1 MGRYDLTDTQWE
13 RLKPLLPA
21 EKPRTGR
28 PNHDHRRIING
39 ILWIDRTGA
48 PWKDL
53 PERYGPVGTVSSRFY
68 RWRKA
73 GVWQGVLEALQAR
86 ADRQGRVDWSLHFV
100 DSTIVRAHQHAAG
113 ARKAGGEKGGSA
125 TRRSAARAAVS
136 RPRSTSAPRG
146 WASPSPSA

>member
-1 MGRYDLTDTQWE
+1 MGRGDLTDQQWR
-13 RLKPLLPA
+13 RLEPLLPP
-21 EKPRTGR
+21 EKPWTGR
-28 PNHDHRRIING
+28 PNEDHRRILNG
-39 ILWIDRTGA
+39 VLWIDRTGA

-73 GVWQGVLEALQAR
+73 GIWQGILEALQAR

-125 TRRSAARAAVS
+125 TRRSAARAAAS